1 MFSSG
6 SRHNV
11 GSDAL
16 IRVAQAANLQWTTM
30 RDISCYVAVDHAL
43 QVTYLRPKSA
53 MNDSG
58 KPVRKALQHFRATAA
73 ECLVV
78 HDDLERAVGKVSV
91 KAGGGAAGHNGIR
104 SITQCLGTES
114 FPRLRVGIG
123 RPADRSQVAN
133 FVLESFTPDESEV
146 LRTTLAPPHDVP
158 PLLKSHSPSSRVLL
172 SQSARKFSFEILKF
186 TLRSFVEVLR
196 LIQLHVSHSDAPCSH
211 QPVAS
216 CLARGNRLFTPL
228 TCLWITARLLICR
241 CCQICRHCR
250 CSSPREHQ
258 QVPDIC
264 TR

>member
-1 MFSSG
+1 MYSSG

-146 LRTTLAPPHDVP
+146 LRTT
-158 PLLKSHSPSSRVLL
+158 
-172 SQSARKFSFEILKF
+172 
-186 TLRSFVEVLR
+186 SFVEVLR
-196 LIQLHVSHSDAPCSH
+196 LIQLHASGSLPVSLSVDTAKSAATAAAVPQESTSR
-211 QPVAS
+211 QRAGGD
-216 CLARGNRLFTPL
+216 R
-228 TCLWITARLLICR
+228 TCGG
-241 CCQICRHCR
+241 
-250 CSSPREHQ
+250 
-258 QVPDIC
+258 
-264 TR
+264 